1 MAALTKR
8 MVIRLPDD
16 LDTWIGEQSA
26 REGLD
31 NATWARAVL
40 TRLKNGLPP
49 IAGSQPQR
57 VVTARDEPYPQT
69 GIDPYQPIDDLDAL
83 LESRVEQAVQAS
95 GPSPFVTS
103 PQAADDLSHELVG
116 TAHPLRRLE
125 RVKYNPGRGGYG

>member
-1 MAALTKR
+1 MSLTKR

-16 LDTWIGEQSA
+16 LDAWIGEQAA

-49 IAGSQPQR
+49 IATPFQRGVTVTDAPRPQNGI
-57 VVTARDEPYPQT
+57 EPNET
-69 GIDPYQPIDDLDAL
+69 GNDLDAL
-83 LESRVEQAVQAS
+83 LESRLQEAAQAS
-95 GPSPFVTS
+95 MPSAFITP
-103 PQAADDLSHELVG
+103 PPAANDLSHELVG
-116 TAHPLRRLE
+116 VAHPLRRIE

>member
-8 MVIRLPDD
+8 IMIRLADD
-16 LDTWIGEQSA
+16 LDAWISEQSA

-49 IAGSQPQR
+49 IAGVASPMQFESPVAEQSSN
-57 VVTARDEPYPQT
+57 
-69 GIDPYQPIDDLDAL
+69 DLDSIL
-83 LESRVEQAVQAS
+83 GSRVEEAAQVTATAS
-95 GPSPFVTS
+95 FVTS
-103 PQAADDLSHELVG
+103 PPAANDLSHELVG
-116 TAHPLRRLE
+116 AAHPLRRLE

>member
-1 MAALTKR
+1 MSTLSKR
-8 MVIRLPDD
+8 MVIRLADD
-16 LDTWIGEQSA
+16 LDAWIGEQAA

-57 VVTARDEPYPQT
+57 VVTAQDEPYPRN
-69 GIDPYQPIDDLDAL
+69 GIDPYQPSNDLDAL
-83 LESRVEQAVQAS
+83 LESRVEQAALAS
-95 GPSPFVTS
+95 GASSFVTQ
-103 PQAADDLSHELVG
+103 PPAADDLSHELVG
-116 TAHPLRRLE
+116 AAHPLRRLE